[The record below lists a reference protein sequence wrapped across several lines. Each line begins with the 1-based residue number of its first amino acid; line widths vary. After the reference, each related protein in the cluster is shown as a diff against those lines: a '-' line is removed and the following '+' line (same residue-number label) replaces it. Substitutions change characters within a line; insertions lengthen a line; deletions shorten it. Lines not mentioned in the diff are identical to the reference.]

1 MAKKAKARRA
11 TKPLKAK
18 DLTARQGVKVKGGVT
33 GPCNRKAL

>member
-18 DLTARQGVKVKGGVT
+18 DLAARQGAKVKGGVT